1 VAGHKASLWGK
12 GEELTMKLRKFSIG
26 VVVLSV
32 LFLFSCAHNSVRQDS
47 QDPVVTA
54 AVSDQNQETKSTQTP
69 QIQPDTAKE
78 TETKLA
84 EDKENIIEE
93 GEEEAPQIAD
103 PFYIWNKG
111 WYYFNDKFYF
121 WLLKPVARGYSFIF
135 PEIARIGVSNFFYN
149 ITTPIRFVNSV
160 LQFKMKDAGNE
171 LLRFVINSTV
181 GVGGLGDFAKGQ
193 LDIKRKNEDLGQTF
207 GTYGFGHGF
216 YLVWPILGPSSL
228 RDTVGLVGDSFLNP
242 VNYIRPVETSI
253 AITAY
258 DTVNHTSLH
267 IGDYEDIIEA
277 AVDPYISIRDAY
289 AQNRKKKVDE

>member
-1 VAGHKASLWGK
+1 
-12 GEELTMKLRKFSIG
+12 MKLRKFFIG
-26 VVVLSV
+26 VVILSV
-32 LFLFSCAHNSVRQDS
+32 LFLFGCSHNSVRQDS
-47 QDPVVTA
+47 QDPAVTA
-54 AVSDQNQETKSTQTP
+54 AVSDQNQETKSTQAP

-84 EDKENIIEE
+84 EDKEDITEE

-171 LLRFVINSTV
+171 LLRLVINSTV

-228 RDTVGLVGDSFLNP
+228 RDTVGLVGDGFLNP
-242 VNYIRPVETSI
+242 INYIRPVETSI